1 MWLSCSGFKV
11 PQGGRQTIGAV
22 AAEKK
27 RKERGTGEGVPVY
40 SPPDTG
46 KRGGRSDRIGRH
58 LEGRFTASNDLDTN
72 VYQIDLGYTKHIG
85 VVKRMVVRDP
95 QIPRSPDQF
104 PHP

>member
-1 MWLSCSGFKV
+1 M
-11 PQGGRQTIGAV
+11 
-22 AAEKK
+22 
-27 RKERGTGEGVPVY
+27 Y

-46 KRGGRSDRIGRH
+46 KRGGRSDQIGRH

-85 VVKRMVVRDP
+85 VIKRMVVRDP

-104 PHP
+104 LHP